1 MSESAR
7 KVFVARHQV
16 RGYELDSYGHVN
28 NSIYLNYVE
37 HARWTMIEE
46 AAGSMSY
53 FKDNGC
59 APVVARVEIDYKR
72 PCYLGEHLRIETT
85 LLEYRKKVVVFL
97 HKIIKEADGTLATE
111 VRATLVAVDTTT
123 GKTRTMPEDFEQR
136 FGL

>member
-1 MSESAR
+1 
-7 KVFVARHQV
+7 
-16 RGYELDSYGHVN
+16 
-28 NSIYLNYVE
+28 
-37 HARWTMIEE
+37 
-46 AAGSMSY
+46 
-53 FKDNGC
+53 
-59 APVVARVEIDYKR
+59 VEIDYKR